1 MIETEFNIGALHLAA
16 LDNQGAG
23 KVVLGL
29 HGYLDNA
36 ESLRLLAPYL
46 QTHRFIALDLAGH
59 GRSGHRALGAHYN
72 QADYLQDLYA
82 LIESQEW
89 EEVCCLRILV
99 VEAGD
104 AASRNT
110 G

>member
-36 ESLRLLAPYL
+36 ESLRLQLL
-46 QTHRFIALDLAGH
+46 THPTYRLTAL
-59 GRSGHRALGAHYN
+59 
-72 QADYLQDLYA
+72 
-82 LIESQEW
+82 
-89 EEVCCLRILV
+89 LR
-99 VEAGD
+99 
-104 AASRNT
+104 
-110 G
+110 

>member
-36 ESLRLLAPYL
+36 ELTAVSTLPTDSLALL
-46 QTHRFIALDLAGH
+46 R
-59 GRSGHRALGAHYN
+59 
-72 QADYLQDLYA
+72 
-82 LIESQEW
+82 
-89 EEVCCLRILV
+89 
-99 VEAGD
+99 
-104 AASRNT
+104 
-110 G
+110 

>member
-46 QTHRFIALDLAGH
+46 QTHRFIALDL
-59 GRSGHRALGAHYN
+59 
-72 QADYLQDLYA
+72 
-82 LIESQEW
+82 
-89 EEVCCLRILV
+89 LV
-99 VEAGD
+99 MVVLV
-104 AASRNT
+104 T
-110 G
+110 VQ